1 MRTRG
6 WVLLGVV
13 TAAVVAGG
21 IAWAQNNAP
30 PPGEGGV
37 VGRYWLKDDT
47 GLPDTPA
54 DEGRLLVVPGVTVE
68 GLWPNA
74 LGDGNRTGPWYTTL
88 TAGYDFDQLE
98 EQYGA
103 TIVEIAS
110 NGRFRVVAPLGPTII
125 CNIGRGRMLGCSD
138 VDLPEHGTLRAD
150 SGEFGFRII
159 VE

>member
-6 WVLLGVV
+6 WVLLGVLA
-13 TAAVVAGG
+13 AAVVAGG
-21 IAWAQNNAP
+21 VVWAQNNAP

-47 GLPDTPA
+47 GRPDRA
-54 DEGRLLVVPGVTVE
+54 ANGGRLLVVPGVTVE

-74 LGDGNRTGPWYTTL
+74 LDDENRTGPWYRSL
-88 TAGYDFDQLE
+88 TAGYDFDQLK

-103 TIVEIAS
+103 TIVEIS
-110 NGRFRVVAPLGPTII
+110 NNGRFRVVAPPGPTII
-125 CNIGRGRMLGCSD
+125 CDIGMGRMSGCSD
-138 VDLPEHGTLRAD
+138 VNLPERGTLRAD
-150 SGEFGFRII
+150 AGEFGFVIY